1 MSRRE
6 RDADE
11 MAAFMLRVSKGMVRR
26 ASTGDV
32 AAVVA
37 LRDIDR
43 QVKVLLGDAARAWKG
58 SSADTTWETLAQE
71 LGVTKQAVIK
81 RWSEGDEDE

>member
-43 QVKVLLGDAARAWKG
+43 QVKVLLGDAARAWKA

-81 RWSEGDEDE
+81 RWSEGEDE